1 MISLV
6 RLVLV
11 FFFIFE
17 VIQHIFS
24 FFTSPVKVTMVI
36 MLESTPKKGG
46 ERWKRPLHTVNAP
59 DFRSPG
65 VKNLVETV
73 FSCLPL
79 FEPIP
84 ASKIAIDH
92 QVGQDVHRALISPV
106 HAGDS
111 LTPTAD
117 DYANL
122 LFHESSNDDG
132 VVATLDGVDR
142 PPAPVIVVSGVSPI
156 PIPLTTTTC
165 RIALPSLIPVTDPRW
180 QAMTARDRM
189 VRTGPCADGTIG

>member
-1 MISLV
+1 MPGAVHQLPKTSYIGIQILIRGRLLSPKLKDNSIHTSYDTHQKMISLV
-6 RLVLV
+6 HLVLV

-24 FFTSPVKVTMVI
+24 FLTSLVKVAMVI

-46 ERWKRPLHTVNAP
+46 ERRKRPLHTVDAP

-92 QVGQDVHRALISPV
+92 
-106 HAGDS
+106 
-111 LTPTAD
+111 
-117 DYANL
+117 
-122 LFHESSNDDG
+122 
-132 VVATLDGVDR
+132 
-142 PPAPVIVVSGVSPI
+142 
-156 PIPLTTTTC
+156 
-165 RIALPSLIPVTDPRW
+165 
-180 QAMTARDRM
+180 
-189 VRTGPCADGTIG
+189 